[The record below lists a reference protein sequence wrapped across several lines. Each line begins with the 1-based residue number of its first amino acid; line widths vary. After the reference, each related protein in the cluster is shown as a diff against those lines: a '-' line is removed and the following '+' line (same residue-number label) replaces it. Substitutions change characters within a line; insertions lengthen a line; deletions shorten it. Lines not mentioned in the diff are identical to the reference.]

1 MEIYINY
8 ALQMLSNS
16 NMPEKMLHNSLAKK
30 FSLTDAYLEEILST
44 MIKNNLVTTEF
55 DDDFQNIY
63 SITSKGDEYLC
74 NMFEEKQTDEQD
86 SNIDYKSLLS
96 DLSLN
101 ADNDD
106 TNIEEQ
112 TDNKQANEDVYAD
125 FDIKNKPI
133 YDESEPYLKDF
144 SKFKINVKKHTKT
157 LKYDTKSSQYIK
169 STKLELFTS
178 IISSI
183 LFATILSVI
192 FLIFEKNNF
201 VDNTIA
207 LQFLV
212 FGSCYAL
219 YPIAALIVFICKPYK
234 KIKNTFNFSQSIKL
248 IVLCAAVALILILA
262 LNFLFGLNTHN
273 FLKFVP
279 FWLFPGVLTINIVLY
294 PIIKA
299 LLIKTNKFNA

>member
-157 LKYDTKSSQYIK
+157 LKYDTKSSQYR
-169 STKLELFTS
+169 TS
-178 IISSI
+178 I
-183 LFATILSVI
+183 
-192 FLIFEKNNF
+192 
-201 VDNTIA
+201 
-207 LQFLV
+207 
-212 FGSCYAL
+212 
-219 YPIAALIVFICKPYK
+219 
-234 KIKNTFNFSQSIKL
+234 
-248 IVLCAAVALILILA
+248 
-262 LNFLFGLNTHN
+262 
-273 FLKFVP
+273 
-279 FWLFPGVLTINIVLY
+279 
-294 PIIKA
+294 
-299 LLIKTNKFNA
+299 